1 MLFIVIV
8 VMGVSF
14 IMVRTLNASTW
25 KADRLRV
32 TNAALGQAKEAL
44 IARAVA
50 DANRPGSLPCPDAD
64 GDGDAELFSGNDCP
78 KYIGRL
84 PWQTLGLPDLRDAEG
99 ERLWYVLSPSHRD
112 HPTAQPINS
121 DTAGMINVVGGA
133 PATDVVAVVIA
144 PGRALTRAGAA
155 GSQRRD
161 CPANCN
167 NPVNYLDVAGGVDN
181 AVWAP
186 VAGVATLSSAAESN
200 SFNDRVV
207 PITRD
212 EIMRLVER
220 RAGRELGGKLR
231 AHFDAWE
238 SAPLVNN
245 TKGFYPWAAPFTDP
259 SIASP
264 GTNGTQTGQLP
275 MSAANV
281 VWSNANMALGN
292 CTGEGT
298 SQLQCSGPVL
308 CVAICLTPITARL
321 NGIGTAFIDPPNG
334 SEVTTSFV
342 GVTVLGVIPGGTWT
356 LNAAQQRL
364 DFAWNGVALI
374 GVGTVQVTIKAPAQS
389 AWVTSPTDWLVA
401 NNWPSLSHYSVS
413 QRYAISGTNACGG
426 GGPGTCITV
435 GNATN
440 KEAVVTMTGKALPL
454 ASPSQTR
461 ATPALD
467 QFLEGGNQDPTD
479 LVLERN
485 LRTLTFNDQPIAVR
499 PWP

>member
-1 MLFIVIV
+1 
-8 VMGVSF
+8 
-14 IMVRTLNASTW
+14 
-25 KADRLRV
+25 
-32 TNAALGQAKEAL
+32 L

-238 SAPLVNN
+238 SAPLV
-245 TKGFYPWAAPFTDP
+245 
-259 SIASP
+259 
-264 GTNGTQTGQLP
+264 
-275 MSAANV
+275 
-281 VWSNANMALGN
+281 
-292 CTGEGT
+292 
-298 SQLQCSGPVL
+298 
-308 CVAICLTPITARL
+308 
-321 NGIGTAFIDPPNG
+321 
-334 SEVTTSFV
+334 
-342 GVTVLGVIPGGTWT
+342 
-356 LNAAQQRL
+356 
-364 DFAWNGVALI
+364 
-374 GVGTVQVTIKAPAQS
+374 
-389 AWVTSPTDWLVA
+389 
-401 NNWPSLSHYSVS
+401 
-413 QRYAISGTNACGG
+413 
-426 GGPGTCITV
+426 
-435 GNATN
+435 
-440 KEAVVTMTGKALPL
+440 
-454 ASPSQTR
+454 
-461 ATPALD
+461 
-467 QFLEGGNQDPTD
+467 
-479 LVLERN
+479 
-485 LRTLTFNDQPIAVR
+485 
-499 PWP
+499 